1 MRLLYAAIAIV
12 ALLSGCA
19 STGDWSSDTPTKGN
33 SKSSRA
39 ARVNLRNQSVSKVY
53 APSDNLWLRIRDGF
67 QMEPMNSPLEI
78 EQVRWLSARPDY
90 VNRSMARSS
99 RYLFYIVQE
108 VNARNMPT
116 EIALLPFVESA
127 FVTNAKSNAKAVG
140 LWQFMPATGKDF
152 QLTQNVFRD
161 ERRDILQST
170 DAALDYLQ
178 RLNDQFGSW
187 ELALAA
193 YNWGAGNILK
203 AQKKNIALGLPTDYE
218 SLSLPKETRNYVPK
232 LMAYRQIVLDPSAYG
247 IVLPE
252 LENHP
257 YFVAVDV
264 GNDIDVALAIKL
276 AEIPP
281 EEFQSLNPS
290 FNKPVILSNANQQIL
305 LPFGHA
311 EIFQEN
317 LKRYNKPLSTWTAVR
332 VSKTEGVDQA
342 AKTLGVDA
350 EALRQVNGI
359 PKGMRIKAGS
369 TVLIPKSNGHPGDV
383 SSAMADNAS
392 LSLEKPPPPQ
402 PKCAAP
408 PKNSKGSKGGRNTK
422 SVKCEGP
429 KQTKGVQTAASKGNS
444 SSKNAASQHK
454 SASTGLAKSAKNG
467 SSASPG
473 DKISAK
479 GASKNQ

>member
-1 MRLLYAAIAIV
+1 MRLIYAAVLIA
-12 ALLSGCA
+12 AFLSGCA
-19 STGDWSSDTPTKGN
+19 STGDWSSDTPTKPS
-33 SKSSRA
+33 SKASRA
-39 ARVNLRNQSVSKVY
+39 TRVNLKNQSVSKVY

-90 VNRSMARSS
+90 VHRSMARSS

-127 FVTNAKSNAKAVG
+127 FVTNAKSSAKAVG

-161 ERRDILQST
+161 ERRDVLQST

-178 RLNDQFGSW
+178 RLNNQFGSW

-193 YNWGAGNILK
+193 YNWGAGNVAK
-203 AQKKNIALGLPTDYE
+203 AQKRNLAAGLPTDYE
-218 SLSLPKETRNYVPK
+218 SLTMPRETRMYVPK
-232 LMAYRQIVLDPSAYG
+232 LMAYRAIVLDPSAYG

-264 GNDIDVALAIKL
+264 GSDIDVALAIKL
-276 AEIPP
+276 AEIPE
-281 EEFQSLNPS
+281 EEFHSLNPS

-311 EIFQEN
+311 EIFQAN
-317 LKRYNKPLSTWTAVR
+317 LKNYTKPLSTWTAVK
-332 VSKTEGVDQA
+332 VSKTESVDQA

-350 EALRQVNGI
+350 DALRQVNGI

-369 TVLIPKSNGHPGDV
+369 TVIIPKTGTRSGDV

-392 LSLEKPPPPQ
+392 LSLEKPPPPA
-402 PKCAAP
+402 PKC
-408 PKNSKGSKGGRNTK
+408 PKPAKGSKNAK
-422 SVKCEGP
+422 AVKCAPAKSNNGA
-429 KQTKGVQTAASKGNS
+429 QTASSKGNS

-467 SSASPG
+467 SSSSSG
-473 DKISAK
+473 SSTSTK
-479 GASKNQ
+479 GASKNP

>member
-1 MRLLYAAIAIV
+1 MRSVVAVLIFAAF
-12 ALLSGCA
+12 LSGCA
-19 STGDWSSDTPTKGN
+19 STGDWSSDAPGKTS
-33 SKSSRA
+33 SKASKA
-39 ARVNLRNQSVSKVY
+39 ARVNLKSQSVSKVY
-53 APSDNLWLRIRDGF
+53 APSDNLWIRIRDGF
-67 QMEPMNSPLEI
+67 QMEPMNSPLEV

-90 VNRSMARSS
+90 VNRSMTRSS

-127 FVTNAKSNAKAVG
+127 FVTNAKSSAKAVG

-161 ERRDILQST
+161 ERRDVLQST

-178 RLNDQFGSW
+178 RLYNQFGSW
-187 ELALAA
+187 ELGLAA
-193 YNWGAGNILK
+193 YNWGAGNVAK
-203 AQKKNIALGLPTDYE
+203 AQKRNLAAGLPTDYE
-218 SLSLPKETRNYVPK
+218 SLTMPRETRMYVPK
-232 LMAYRQIVLDPSAYG
+232 LMAYRAIVLDPAAYG

-264 GNDIDVALAIKL
+264 GSDIDVALAIKL
-276 AEIPP
+276 AEIP
-281 EEFQSLNPS
+281 EDEFHSLNPS

-311 EIFQEN
+311 EIFQAN
-317 LKRYNKPLSTWTAVR
+317 LKKYTKPLSTWTAIK
-332 VSKTEGVDQA
+332 VSKTESVDQA

-350 EALRQVNGI
+350 DALRQVNGI

-369 TVLIPKSNGHPGDV
+369 TVIIPKTSAKVGDV
-383 SSAMADNAS
+383 SSSMADNAS
-392 LSLEKPPPPQ
+392 LSLEKPPPPE
-402 PKCAAP
+402 PKCPKPARGAKNAKAAKCP
-408 PKNSKGSKGGRNTK
+408 PSKSNKGSKAT
-422 SVKCEGP
+422 P
-429 KQTKGVQTAASKGNS
+429 PKGNS
-444 SSKNAASQHK
+444 SQKNAATQHK

-467 SSASPG
+467 SSASSSG
-473 DKISAK
+473 NSGNSTSGKR
-479 GASKNQ
+479 ASKNP

>member
-1 MRLLYAAIAIV
+1 MRLIYAAIAV
-12 ALLSGCA
+12 AVFLSGCA
-19 STGDWSSDTPTKGN
+19 STGVWSSDTPAKAGPKA
-33 SKSSRA
+33 SKATS
-39 ARVNLRNQSVSKVY
+39 VNLKNQSVSKVY
-53 APSDNLWLRIRDGF
+53 APSDNLWIRIRDGF
-67 QMEPMNSPLEI
+67 QIEPMNTPLEI

-90 VNRSMARSS
+90 VNRSMTRSS

-127 FVTNAKSNAKAVG
+127 FVTHAKSSAKAVG

-161 ERRDILQST
+161 ERRDVLQST

-178 RLNDQFGSW
+178 RLYNQFGSW

-193 YNWGAGNILK
+193 YNWGAGNVAK
-203 AQKKNIALGLPTDYE
+203 AQKRNLAAGLPTDYE
-218 SLSLPKETRNYVPK
+218 SLNMPRETRMYVPK

-257 YFVAVDV
+257 YFVALDV

-276 AEIPP
+276 AEIP
-281 EEFQSLNPS
+281 EDEFHSLNPS

-317 LKRYNKPLSTWTAVR
+317 LKKYTKPLSSWTAVR
-332 VSKTEGVDQA
+332 ISKTESVDQA
-342 AKTLGVDA
+342 AKTFGVSP
-350 EALRQVNGI
+350 EALRQVNAI
-359 PKGMRIKAGS
+359 PSGMRIKAGS
-369 TVLIPKSNGHPGDV
+369 TVIIPKVGNRSGDV

-392 LSLEKPPPPQ
+392 LSLVKPPPPT
-402 PKCAAP
+402 PNSPKPAKGVKNAKAVKCAP
-408 PKNSKGSKGGRNTK
+408 
-422 SVKCEGP
+422 VKP
-429 KQTKGVQTAASKGNS
+429 NKGVETVAKAKSPQ
-444 SSKNAASQHK
+444 KNAASQHK
-454 SASTGLAKSAKNG
+454 SASTGLAKSAKNVT
-467 SSASPG
+467 SASSSGNP
-473 DKISAK
+473 SAK
-479 GASKNQ
+479 GASKNP

>member
-1 MRLLYAAIAIV
+1 MLWRYAAILLIAV
-12 ALLSGCA
+12 LSGCA
-19 STGDWSSDTPTKGN
+19 RTGDWSSDTPTRQDPRA
-33 SKSSRA
+33 SKA
-39 ARVNLRNQSVSKVY
+39 KRVNLKNQSVSDLY
-53 APSDNLWLRIRDGF
+53 APSSNLWIRIRDGF
-67 QMEPMNSPLEI
+67 EMEPMNTPLEI

-90 VNRSMARSS
+90 VNRSMTRSS

-127 FVTNAKSNAKAVG
+127 FVTNAKSSAKAMG

-152 QLTQNVFRD
+152 RLTQNVFRD
-161 ERRDILQST
+161 ERRDVLQST

-178 RLNDQFGSW
+178 RLYKQFGSW

-193 YNWGAGNILK
+193 YNWGAGNVSK
-203 AQKKNIALGLPTDYE
+203 AQKRNLAAGLPTDY
-218 SLSLPKETRNYVPK
+218 LSLKMPNETRNYVPK
-232 LMAYRQIVLDPSAYG
+232 LMAYRQIVLDPQAYG

-264 GNDIDVALAIKL
+264 GSDIDVDLAIKL

-281 EEFQSLNPS
+281 DEFHSLNPS

-311 EIFQEN
+311 EIFQAN
-317 LKRYNKPLSTWTAVR
+317 LKQYTKPLSSWAAVQ
-332 VSKTEGVDQA
+332 VTKTESVDQA

-350 EALRQVNGI
+350 DTLREVNGI
-359 PKGMRIKAGS
+359 PKGMRIRSGS
-369 TVLIPKSNGHPGDV
+369 TVLVPKTSRRPGDI
-383 SSAMADNAS
+383 SLAMAENGS
-392 LSLEKPPPPQ
+392 LSLDKPAPPAPK
-402 PKCAAP
+402 KCA
-408 PKNSKGSKGGRNTK
+408 KGAKCPVVKPAKG
-422 SVKCEGP
+422 
-429 KQTKGVQTAASKGNS
+429 ASKGNS
-444 SSKNAASQHK
+444 SANNAASQHK

-467 SSASPG
+467 SANASSSTA
-473 DKISAK
+473 KVSNSK
-479 GASKNQ
+479 GASKIQ

>member
-1 MRLLYAAIAIV
+1 MRLIYAAIAV
-12 ALLSGCA
+12 AVFLSGCA
-19 STGDWSSDTPTKGN
+19 STGVWSSDTPAKAG
-33 SKSSRA
+33 SKVSKATS
-39 ARVNLRNQSVSKVY
+39 VNLKNQSVSKVY
-53 APSDNLWLRIRDGF
+53 APSDNLWIRIRDGF
-67 QMEPMNSPLEI
+67 QMEPMNTPLEI

-90 VNRSMARSS
+90 VNRSMTRSS

-127 FVTNAKSNAKAVG
+127 FVTHAKSSAKAVG

-161 ERRDILQST
+161 ERRDVLQST

-178 RLNDQFGSW
+178 RLYNQFGSW

-193 YNWGAGNILK
+193 YNWGAGNVAK
-203 AQKKNIALGLPTDYE
+203 AQKRNLAAGLPTDYE
-218 SLSLPKETRNYVPK
+218 SLNMPRETRMYVPK

-257 YFVAVDV
+257 YFVALDV

-276 AEIPP
+276 AEIP
-281 EEFQSLNPS
+281 EDEFHSLNPS

-317 LKRYNKPLSTWTAVR
+317 LKKYTKPLSSWTAVR
-332 VSKTEGVDQA
+332 ISKTESVDQA
-342 AKTLGVDA
+342 AKTLGVSP
-350 EALRQVNGI
+350 EALRQVNAI
-359 PKGMRIKAGS
+359 PSGMRIKAGS
-369 TVLIPKSNGHPGDV
+369 TVIIPKVGNRSGDV

-392 LSLEKPPPPQ
+392 LSLVKPPPPT
-402 PKCAAP
+402 PNCPKPAKGVKNAKAVKCAP
-408 PKNSKGSKGGRNTK
+408 
-422 SVKCEGP
+422 VKP
-429 KQTKGVQTAASKGNS
+429 NKGVETVAKAKSPQ
-444 SSKNAASQHK
+444 KNAASQHK
-454 SASTGLAKSAKNG
+454 SASTGLAKSAKNVT
-467 SSASPG
+467 SASSSGNP
-473 DKISAK
+473 SAK
-479 GASKNQ
+479 GASKNP

>member
-1 MRLLYAAIAIV
+1 MRLIYAAIAV
-12 ALLSGCA
+12 AVFLSGCA
-19 STGDWSSDTPTKGN
+19 STGVWSSDTPAKAGPKA
-33 SKSSRA
+33 SKATS
-39 ARVNLRNQSVSKVY
+39 VNLKNQSVSKVY
-53 APSDNLWLRIRDGF
+53 APSDNLWIRIRDGF
-67 QMEPMNSPLEI
+67 QMEPMNTPLEI

-90 VNRSMARSS
+90 VNRSMTRSS

-127 FVTNAKSNAKAVG
+127 FVTHAKSSAKAVG

-161 ERRDILQST
+161 ERRDVLQST

-178 RLNDQFGSW
+178 RLYNQFGSW

-193 YNWGAGNILK
+193 YNWGAGNVAK
-203 AQKKNIALGLPTDYE
+203 AQKRNLAAGLSTDYE
-218 SLSLPKETRNYVPK
+218 SLNMPRETRMYVPK

-257 YFVAVDV
+257 YFVALDV

-276 AEIPP
+276 AEIP
-281 EEFQSLNPS
+281 EDEFHSLNPS

-317 LKRYNKPLSTWTAVR
+317 LKKYTKPLSSWTAVR
-332 VSKTEGVDQA
+332 ISKTESVDQA
-342 AKTLGVDA
+342 AKTLGVSP
-350 EALRQVNGI
+350 EALRQVNAI
-359 PKGMRIKAGS
+359 PSGMRIKAGS
-369 TVLIPKSNGHPGDV
+369 TVIIPKVGNRSGDV

-392 LSLEKPPPPQ
+392 LSLVKPPPPT
-402 PKCAAP
+402 PNCPKPAKGVKNAKAVKCAP
-408 PKNSKGSKGGRNTK
+408 
-422 SVKCEGP
+422 VKP
-429 KQTKGVQTAASKGNS
+429 NKGVETVAKAKSPQ
-444 SSKNAASQHK
+444 KNAASQHK
-454 SASTGLAKSAKNG
+454 SASTGLAKSAKNVT
-467 SSASPG
+467 SASSSGNP
-473 DKISAK
+473 SAK
-479 GASKNQ
+479 GASKNP

>member
-1 MRLLYAAIAIV
+1 MRLVYASLLIA
-12 ALLSGCA
+12 AFLSGCA
-19 STGDWSSDTPTKGN
+19 STGDWSSDTPTKQG
-33 SKSSRA
+33 SKASGATRI
-39 ARVNLRNQSVSKVY
+39 NLKNQSVSKVY

-67 QMEPMNSPLEI
+67 QMKPMNSPLEI

-127 FVTNAKSNAKAVG
+127 FVTNAKSSAKAVG

-161 ERRDILQST
+161 ERRDVLQST

-178 RLNDQFGSW
+178 RLNNQFGSW

-193 YNWGAGNILK
+193 YNWGAGNVAK
-203 AQKKNIALGLPTDYE
+203 AQKRNLAAGLPTDYE
-218 SLSLPKETRNYVPK
+218 SLTMPRETRMYVPK
-232 LMAYRQIVLDPSAYG
+232 LMAYRAIVLDPSAYG

-264 GNDIDVALAIKL
+264 GSDIDVALVIKL
-276 AEIPP
+276 AEIP
-281 EEFQSLNPS
+281 EDEFHSLNPS

-311 EIFQEN
+311 EIFQSN
-317 LKRYNKPLSTWTAVR
+317 LKQYTKPLSTWTAVK
-332 VSKTEGVDQA
+332 VSKTETVDQA
-342 AKTLGVDA
+342 AKTLGVEAD
-350 EALRQVNGI
+350 ALRQVNGI

-369 TVLIPKSNGHPGDV
+369 TVIIPKTGNRSGDV

-392 LSLEKPPPPQ
+392 LSLEKPSSSASKCPKPAKGAKNAKAV
-402 PKCAAP
+402 KCAPA
-408 PKNSKGSKGGRNTK
+408 KSNTAA
-422 SVKCEGP
+422 
-429 KQTKGVQTAASKGNS
+429 QTAGSKGNS
-444 SSKNAASQHK
+444 SPKNAASQHK
-454 SASTGLAKSAKNG
+454 SASTGLAKSAKNDSSVS
-467 SSASPG
+467 SSANSSG
-473 DKISAK
+473 K
-479 GASKNQ
+479 GTSKNQ

>member
-1 MRLLYAAIAIV
+1 MRLVYVSLLIAAF
-12 ALLSGCA
+12 LSGCA
-19 STGDWSSDTPTKGN
+19 STGDWSSDTPTKQG
-33 SKSSRA
+33 SKASGATRI
-39 ARVNLRNQSVSKVY
+39 NLKNQSVSKVY

-67 QMEPMNSPLEI
+67 QMKPMNSPLEI

-127 FVTNAKSNAKAVG
+127 FVTNAKSSAKAVG

-161 ERRDILQST
+161 ERKDVLQST

-178 RLNDQFGSW
+178 RLNNQFGSW

-193 YNWGAGNILK
+193 YNWGAGNVAK
-203 AQKKNIALGLPTDYE
+203 AQKRNLAAGLPTDYE
-218 SLSLPKETRNYVPK
+218 SLTMPRETRMYVPK
-232 LMAYRQIVLDPSAYG
+232 LMAYRAIVLDPSAYG

-264 GNDIDVALAIKL
+264 GSDIDVALVIKL
-276 AEIPP
+276 AEIP
-281 EEFQSLNPS
+281 EDEFHSLNPS

-311 EIFQEN
+311 EIFQSN
-317 LKRYNKPLSTWTAVR
+317 LKQYTKPLSTWTAVK
-332 VSKTEGVDQA
+332 VSKTETVDQA
-342 AKTLGVDA
+342 AKTLGVEAD
-350 EALRQVNGI
+350 ALRQVNGI

-369 TVLIPKSNGHPGDV
+369 TVIIPKTGNRSGDV

-392 LSLEKPPPPQ
+392 LSLEKPSSSASKCPKPAKGAKNAKAV
-402 PKCAAP
+402 KCAPA
-408 PKNSKGSKGGRNTK
+408 KSNTAA
-422 SVKCEGP
+422 
-429 KQTKGVQTAASKGNS
+429 QTAGSKGNS
-444 SSKNAASQHK
+444 SPKNAASQHK
-454 SASTGLAKSAKNG
+454 SASTGLAKSAKND
-467 SSASPG
+467 SSVSSSTNSSG
-473 DKISAK
+473 R
-479 GASKNQ
+479 GTSKNQ

>member
-1 MRLLYAAIAIV
+1 MRLIYAAIAV
-12 ALLSGCA
+12 AVFLSGCA
-19 STGDWSSDTPTKGN
+19 STGVWSSDTPAKTG
-33 SKSSRA
+33 SKASKATS
-39 ARVNLRNQSVSKVY
+39 VNLKNQFVSKVY
-53 APSDNLWLRIRDGF
+53 APSDNLWIRIRDGF
-67 QMEPMNSPLEI
+67 QMEPMNTPLEI

-90 VNRSMARSS
+90 VNRSMTRSS

-127 FVTNAKSNAKAVG
+127 FVTHAKSSAKAVG

-161 ERRDILQST
+161 ERRDVLQST

-178 RLNDQFGSW
+178 RLYNQFGSW

-193 YNWGAGNILK
+193 YNWGAGNVAK
-203 AQKKNIALGLPTDYE
+203 AQNRNHAAGLPTDYE
-218 SLSLPKETRNYVPK
+218 SLNMPRETRMYVPK

-257 YFVAVDV
+257 YFVALDV

-276 AEIPP
+276 AEIP
-281 EEFQSLNPS
+281 EDEFHSLNPS

-317 LKRYNKPLSTWTAVR
+317 LKKYTKPLSSWTAVR
-332 VSKTEGVDQA
+332 ISKTESVDQA
-342 AKTLGVDA
+342 AKTLGVSP
-350 EALRQVNGI
+350 EALRQVNAI
-359 PKGMRIKAGS
+359 PSGMRIKAGS
-369 TVLIPKSNGHPGDV
+369 TVIIPKVGNRSGDV

-392 LSLEKPPPPQ
+392 LSLVKPPPPT
-402 PKCAAP
+402 PNCPKPAKGVKNAKAVKCAP
-408 PKNSKGSKGGRNTK
+408 
-422 SVKCEGP
+422 VKP
-429 KQTKGVQTAASKGNS
+429 NKGVETVAKAKSPQ
-444 SSKNAASQHK
+444 KNAASQHK
-454 SASTGLAKSAKNG
+454 SASTGLAKSAKNVT
-467 SSASPG
+467 SASSSGNP
-473 DKISAK
+473 SAK
-479 GASKNQ
+479 GASKNP

>member
-1 MRLLYAAIAIV
+1 MRLMYAVILIA

-33 SKSSRA
+33 SKSSKVT
-39 ARVNLRNQSVSKVY
+39 RVNLKNQSVSKVY
-53 APSDNLWLRIRDGF
+53 APSDNLWIRIRDGF

-90 VNRSMARSS
+90 VNRSMTRSS

-161 ERRDILQST
+161 ERRDVLQST

-178 RLNDQFGSW
+178 RLNIQFGSW

-193 YNWGAGNILK
+193 YNWGAGNVTK
-203 AQKKNIALGLPTDYE
+203 AQKRNLAAGLPTDYE
-218 SLSLPKETRNYVPK
+218 SLTMPRETRMYVPK
-232 LMAYRQIVLDPSAYG
+232 LMAYRQIVLDPQAYG
-247 IVLPE
+247 IVLPD

-281 EEFQSLNPS
+281 DEFYSLNPS

-317 LKRYNKPLSTWTAVR
+317 LKKYPKPLSSWTAVK
-332 VSKTEGVDQA
+332 VSKTESVDQA
-342 AKTLGVDA
+342 AKTLGVDS

-369 TVLIPKSNGHPGDV
+369 TVLIPKTGNRSGDV

-392 LSLEKPPPPQ
+392 LSLEKPPPPA
-402 PKCAAP
+402 PKCPKPAKGGKSAKCTPTKAAKGAQAAP
-408 PKNSKGSKGGRNTK
+408 T
-422 SVKCEGP
+422 
-429 KQTKGVQTAASKGNS
+429 KGNS
-444 SSKNAASQHK
+444 SAKNAASQHK

-467 SSASPG
+467 SSTPSSNKTSNKG
-473 DKISAK
+473 D
-479 GASKNQ
+479 SKNQ